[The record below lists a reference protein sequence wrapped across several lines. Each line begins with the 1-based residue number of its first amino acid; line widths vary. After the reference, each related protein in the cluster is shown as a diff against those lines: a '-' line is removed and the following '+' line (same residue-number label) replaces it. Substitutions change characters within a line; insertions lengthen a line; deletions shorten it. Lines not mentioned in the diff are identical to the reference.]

1 MRRSLLALT
10 LLVIPSMVFAQRTRS
25 GATSF
30 EKLDTTHIPQ
40 GPTLRVR
47 DIQDESPLKMFVDK
61 HKDLKLT
68 DAQVDQL
75 KAADKALRDKND
87 VSYKSI
93 DSLIGVMRSAA
104 RDESDAGRGRG
115 RVARA
120 ALMVIMGDVDANNA
134 AAAKEQ
140 MATFTPDQQAKATEL
155 LAKLAEDEQK
165 MLNDRLGGGRNGRG
179 GD

>member
-1 MRRSLLALT
+1 MRRPFLLLS
-10 LLVIPSMVFAQRTRS
+10 LLVIPSIAFAQRSRS
-25 GATSF
+25 RATSF
-30 EKLDTTHIPQ
+30 EQLDTTHIPQ

-47 DIQDESPLKMFVDK
+47 DVQDESPLKMLADK

-87 VSYKSI
+87 ASYKEI

-104 RDESDAGRGRG
+104 RENSDASRGRSRLA
-115 RVARA
+115 RVA
-120 ALMVIMGDVDANNA
+120 LMGVIDQVDAANA

-140 MATFTPDQQAKATEL
+140 MATFTPDQQTKATEL
-155 LAKLAEDEQK
+155 LAKLADDEK
-165 MLNDRLGGGRNGRG
+165 HMLSDRLGGGRNGG
-179 GD
+179 GN

>member
-1 MRRSLLALT
+1 
-10 LLVIPSMVFAQRTRS
+10 MVFAQRTRS